1 MLTELVNDIAC
12 TTPYSSNRHGYFS
25 RGLQGRDADAD
36 TLPVI
41 KEGIFVCIVRKNCNV
56 EVLKEAET
64 RSEAFMWSRT

>member
-1 MLTELVNDIAC
+1 MLAELVNDVAC
-12 TTPYSSNRHGYFS
+12 TTSYSSNRHGYFS

-41 KEGIFVCIVRKNCNV
+41 KEGIFVCTVRKNCNV

-64 RSEAFMWSRT
+64 RGEAFMWSRT